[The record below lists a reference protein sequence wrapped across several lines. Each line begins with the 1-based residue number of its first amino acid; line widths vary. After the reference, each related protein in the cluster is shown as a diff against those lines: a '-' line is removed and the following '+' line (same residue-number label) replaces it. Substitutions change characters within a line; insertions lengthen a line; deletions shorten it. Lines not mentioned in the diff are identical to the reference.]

1 MKLAEAL
8 IERSDLQSKVQ
19 ALQFRMI
26 NNAKIQ
32 EGVEPNEK
40 STDLLN
46 ELDEKL
52 ERLEYLIIHINKTNE
67 QTKCS
72 NDLTISQMIAKRDIF
87 KKKVSILGMYLNSAN
102 QLIERVTHSE
112 IKIVSAFSVVEMQ
125 KKIDTLSR
133 ELRLI
138 DTKIQ
143 EQNWLAELI

>member
-1 MKLAEAL
+1 
-8 IERSDLQSKVQ
+8 VQ